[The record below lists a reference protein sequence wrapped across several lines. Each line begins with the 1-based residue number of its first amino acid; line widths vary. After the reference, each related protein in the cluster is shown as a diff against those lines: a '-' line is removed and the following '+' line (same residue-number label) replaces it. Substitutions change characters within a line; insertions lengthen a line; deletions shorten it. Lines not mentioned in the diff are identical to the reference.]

1 MSSLRDSIAP
11 LESDLKAVPPR
22 INVYHDLPFA
32 IMRYDPTDEWEF
44 RREIKLLAT
53 RLETVGKEV
62 HVIPM
67 SELLWSALDKVRQKD
82 GDEGLEAVIELEK
95 ERGYVEAQQQVA
107 TYLSSRVWIPL
118 WDLLAERLASINPEN
133 SVVFLTRV
141 AAMSPGIFHMS
152 MLLDKMQGKAKVA
165 TILFYPG
172 SIEGTTGLRFMDLKD
187 REALGN
193 YRVKIYG

>member
-1 MSSLRDSIAP
+1 
-11 LESDLKAVPPR
+11 
-22 INVYHDLPFA
+22 
-32 IMRYDPTDEWEF
+32 MRYDPTDEWEL

-53 RLETVGKEV
+53 RLEAVGKEV
-62 HVIPM
+62 HIILM
-67 SELLWSALDKVRQKD
+67 SELLWSALEKVHLKD
-82 GDEGLEAVIELEK
+82 DDEGLVALIELEK
-95 ERGYVEAQQQVA
+95 ERGYVEAQQQVT
-107 TYLSSRVWIPL
+107 TYLSSKVWIPL

-152 MLLDKMQGKAKVA
+152 MLLEQMHGKIKVA

-187 REALGN
+187 RDALGN
-193 YRVKIYG
+193 YRVKIYS